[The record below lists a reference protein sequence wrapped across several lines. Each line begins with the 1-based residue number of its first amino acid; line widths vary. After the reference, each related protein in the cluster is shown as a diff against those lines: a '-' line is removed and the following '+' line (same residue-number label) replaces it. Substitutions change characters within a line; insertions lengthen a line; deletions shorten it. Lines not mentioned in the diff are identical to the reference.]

1 MMKMNRPLSLRGAS
15 AIALACLVLAGCAVG
30 PDYQR
35 PDAPV
40 PKAFKEASEAMPAWT
55 GDWKTAEPQDAT
67 ARADWWRVFGDPA
80 LDDLMAQVQISNQN
94 IKAAEAQYRQATAS
108 LQAARAGFFPVI
120 GASAGLSRGASSTG
134 GRITNGQNATLSASW
149 EIDVWGRIRR
159 QVESAQAGA
168 QASQADL
175 AATLLSTQATLAQSY
190 FLLRIADSQRA
201 LLDRTVADYE
211 KSLLLVRNQYQAGT
225 AQRSD
230 VLQSETQLKSAQA
243 QQIDIQITRAQL
255 EHAIAVLVGKPPADL
270 TMAVVEVDDAIPN
283 VPVAVPSTLLER
295 RPDIAAAER
304 RMASANADI
313 GVAQAA
319 YYPTLSLSATGG
331 LTAGTL
337 ARWLSLPDR
346 VWSVGAGLA
355 GTVFD
360 GGLRGAA
367 KAQAVAAYDQTVA
380 NYRQTV
386 LGAFQEV
393 EDNLAAARLLGQEA
407 TVQNDALRS
416 AREALAL
423 VNNRYK
429 AGTAGL
435 LDVLTAQTA
444 AYTAERTALSITGR
458 QYTAAVTLIA
468 ALGGGWHDPSAEA
481 AQPPVS
487 ALSSTQSAQSTRST
501 GSAQSTD

>member
-1 MMKMNRPLSLRGAS
+1 MFRSYPSFPVV
-15 AIALACLVLAGCAVG
+15 ALACAMLAGCAVG

-40 PKAFKEASEAMPAWT
+40 PQAFKEASDTMPAWT
-55 GDWKTAEPQDAT
+55 GDWKTAEPQDAMS
-67 ARADWWRVFGDPA
+67 RPDWWRVFNDPA
-80 LDDLMAQVQISNQN
+80 LDALMSQVQVSNQN
-94 IKAAEAQYRQATAS
+94 IKAAEAVYRQAGAS
-108 LQAARAGFFPVI
+108 LAAARAGYFPTL
-120 GASAGLSRGASSTG
+120 GANAKVSRGAAGANSAVV
-134 GRITNGQNATLSASW
+134 NGQSATLSASW
-149 EIDVWGRIRR
+149 EIDVWGRVRR
-159 QVESAQAGA
+159 QVESAEAGA

-175 AATLLSTQATLAQSY
+175 ASTLLSTQATLAQSY
-190 FLLRIADSQRA
+190 FLLRVADAQRA
-201 LLDRTVADYE
+201 LLDRTVADYA
-211 KSLLLVRNQYQAGT
+211 KSLQLVQNQYKAGT

-243 QQIDIQITRAQL
+243 QQLDIQITRAQL
-255 EHAIAVLVGKPPADL
+255 EHAIAILIGKPPAEL
-270 TMAVVEVDDAIPN
+270 NIAAVDSRDTLPV
-283 VPVAVPSTLLER
+283 VPVAVPSQLLER

-304 RMASANADI
+304 RMASANANI

-331 LTAGTL
+331 LTASTL

-346 VWSVGAGLA
+346 VWSLGAGLA

-360 GGLRGAA
+360 GGLRAA
-367 KAQAVAAYDQTVA
+367 NKAQAVAAYDETVA

-386 LGAFQEV
+386 LTAFQEV
-393 EDNLAAARLLGQEA
+393 EDNLASARVLEQESA
-407 TVQNDALRS
+407 VQNDALRS

-444 AYTAERTALSITGR
+444 AYTAENTTLTIMGR
-458 QYTAAVTLIA
+458 QYTAAITLIK
-468 ALGGGWHDPSAEA
+468 ALGGGWHGHDVEVGKAEGPEGSAA
-481 AQPPVS
+481 TA
-487 ALSSTQSAQSTRST
+487 STQ
-501 GSAQSTD
+501 

>member
-1 MMKMNRPLSLRGAS
+1 MIHTLRPLLPRPLLSRPLHGVTAL
-15 AIALACLVLAGCAVG
+15 ALACSLLAGCAVG
-30 PDYQR
+30 PDYKR

-40 PKAFKEASEAMPAWT
+40 PQAFKEASDAMPAWT
-55 GDWKTAEPQDAT
+55 GDWKTAEPQDAMS
-67 ARADWWRVFGDPA
+67 RPDWWRVFGDPA
-80 LDDLMAQVQISNQN
+80 LDDLMSQVQVSNQN
-94 IKAAEAQYRQATAS
+94 IKAAEAQYRQAAAA
-108 LQAARAGFFPVI
+108 LAAARAGFFPVI
-120 GASAGLSRGASSTG
+120 GAQAGVSRGASGSSSS
-134 GRITNGQNATLSASW
+134 IINGQSATLSATW

-159 QVESAQAGA
+159 QVESADAGA

-190 FLLRIADSQRA
+190 FLLRIADAQRA
-201 LLDRTVADYE
+201 LLDRTVADYA
-211 KSLLLVRNQYQAGT
+211 KSLQLVQNQYKAGT

-243 QQIDIQITRAQL
+243 QQIDIRITRAQL
-255 EHAIAVLVGKPPADL
+255 EHSIAVLVGKPPADL
-270 TMAVVEVDDAIPN
+270 TMATVDTSTAIPR
-283 VPVAVPSTLLER
+283 VPVAVPSQLLER
-295 RPDIAAAER
+295 RPDIGAAER
-304 RMASANADI
+304 RMASANAEI

-331 LTAGTL
+331 LTASTL

-346 VWSVGAGLA
+346 IWSVGAGLA

-393 EDNLAAARLLGQEA
+393 EDNLAAARLLEEES

-458 QYTAAVTLIA
+458 QYTSAVTLIK
-468 ALGGGWHDPSAEA
+468 ALGGGWHAPDVAVGKTDTPPA
-481 AQPPVS
+481 A
-487 ALSSTQSAQSTRST
+487 T
-501 GSAQSTD
+501 GTPQ